1 MTTLLQRA
9 SDGLAFNFVT
19 DRVTTKVSARDTGGQ
34 YSLMTWVAAP
44 NTGSPPHVHAHY
56 DETFYVLKGQL
67 EFVIGHDSVT
77 IGTGDFVRVPAGT
90 RHAFR
95 NNRATPAE
103 MLVGLIPGGME
114 ELFYKYRT
122 DDREFDLAGFV
133 QEARQLH
140 GTEYELPSE
149 QSDNSG

>member
-1 MTTLLQRA
+1 MRKLLQRA
-9 SDGLAFNFVT
+9 SEGLAFNFVT

-34 YSLMTWVAAP
+34 YSLMTWVAEP
-44 NTGSPPHVHAHY
+44 KTGSPPHAHAHY
-56 DETFYVLKGQL
+56 DETFYVVEGQL
-67 EFVIGHDSVT
+67 EFVLGHDRFT

-95 NNRATPAE
+95 NDSDAPAE

-122 DDREFDLAGFV
+122 DDREFDLNGFL
-133 QEARQLH
+133 QEAKQLH
-140 GTEYELPSE
+140 GTEYELP
-149 QSDNSG
+149 

>member
-1 MTTLLQRA
+1 MRKLLQRA
-9 SDGLAFNFVT
+9 SEGLAFNFVT
-19 DRVTTKVSARDTGGQ
+19 DRVTTKVSAQETGSQ

-44 NTGSPPHVHAHY
+44 KTGSPPHAHAHC
-56 DETFYVLKGQL
+56 DETFYVVEGQL
-67 EFVIGHDSVT
+67 EFVLGHDRFT

-95 NNRATPAE
+95 NDSDAPAE

-122 DDREFDLAGFV
+122 DDREFDLNGFL
-133 QEARQLH
+133 QEAKQLH
-140 GTEYELPSE
+140 GTEYELP
-149 QSDNSG
+149 

>member
-1 MTTLLQRA
+1 MGKLLQRA
-9 SDGLAFNFVT
+9 SEGLAFTFVT

-44 NTGSPPHVHAHY
+44 KTGSPPHAHAHY
-56 DETFYVLKGQL
+56 DETFYVLGGQL
-67 EFVIGHDSVT
+67 EFVLGHDSFT
-77 IGTGDFVRVPAGT
+77 IGAGDFVRVPAGT

-95 NNRATPAE
+95 NDSDASAE

-122 DDREFDLAGFV
+122 DDREFNLNGFL
-133 QEARQLH
+133 QEAKELH
-140 GTEYELPSE
+140 GTEYELP
-149 QSDNSG
+149 